1 MRSCEQYSAS
11 TVLWLSFR
19 NQGRISPSASE
30 KWECWAISLEESWGD
45 ASLQHVTVPLTG
57 PWGLFTWE
65 WRSITYVELT
75 EVTEW
80 KNAFQALLLL
90 FSSYPLGC
98 LGKDAF
104 SQWRCSSHGCLAGL
118 DTHWCHILDSLLSLF
133 SSVSSIRDTPETQ
146 ERRSIY
152 SWWWAYPWGIIWWE
166 PKGSLK
172 NNRPAARH
180 GSLNHHYW
188 GRGHCVVLW
197 KETWDTGT
205 EPMSSSQSTLQHYLS
220 GITAEK
226 DFNHLCSFL
235 CF

>member
-1 MRSCEQYSAS
+1 MHVFCVFLCLVQQCTVFCFTSCYSHINS
-11 TVLWLSFR
+11 H
-19 NQGRISPSASE
+19 ISKCEVCVMLKLFP
-30 KWECWAISLEESWGD
+30 AISITLKQIWVFQTSSRAE
-45 ASLQHVTVPLTG
+45 L
-57 PWGLFTWE
+57 
-65 WRSITYVELT
+65 ITYVELT

-90 FSSYPLGC
+90 CSSYPLGC
-98 LGKDAF
+98 LGKDTF

-152 SWWWAYPWGIIWWE
+152 SCWRAYSWGIIWWE

-172 NNRPAARH
+172 NNCPAAPH

-197 KETWDTGT
+197 KETWDAGT
-205 EPMSSSQSTLQHYLS
+205 EPMSSSQSTLRHYLS
-220 GITAEK
+220 GLTADK